1 MSEPDD
7 GEWHTVMIEHPPH
20 YTRGKI
26 EVWDFIVDQGFG
38 FLAGNVVKYLARAGH
53 KGDKLTDLRKA
64 KAYLDKLIACEEAGD
79 TA

>member
-1 MSEPDD
+1 MSEPRH
-7 GEWHTVMIEHPPH
+7 GELFMTNPS
-20 YTRGKI
+20 YYRRGTI